1 MIDVLFKKIYK
12 EYKIKLKYIFDLFFI
27 WILYKIVMFR
37 IDYFLE
43 ICKDEDGE
51 VVCVNYS
58 DFVCVGVWVYEWR
71 SVVLGVGLEYVKI

>member
-1 MIDVLFKKIYK
+1 
-12 EYKIKLKYIFDLFFI
+12 
-27 WILYKIVMFR
+27 MFR

-58 DFVCVGVWVYEWR
+58 YFVCVGV
-71 SVVLGVGLEYVKI
+71 